1 MKIWLTLATRRD
13 VVMRSLRVAL
23 VVGSVLA
30 LINYTD
36 RALTGS
42 LRVADWIKIGL
53 TYLVPYGVS
62 TYAAV
67 EALRQ
72 THGAAGIDHPADSG

>member
-1 MKIWLTLATRRD
+1 
-13 VVMRSLRVAL
+13 MRSLRVAL

-36 RALTGS
+36 RALTAS
-42 LRVADWIKIGL
+42 LGTADWIKIGL

-67 EALRQ
+67 DALRQ
-72 THGAAGIDHPADSG
+72 MHGAAGIDHPSDSG

>member
-1 MKIWLTLATRRD
+1 MSAWLALATRRD

-23 VVGSVLA
+23 LVGSLLA

-36 RALTGS
+36 RALTGM
-42 LRVADWIKIGL
+42 LVTADWLKIGL

-67 EALRQ
+67 DALRDSQ
-72 THGAAGIDHPADSG
+72 VETSADQPSDSG